1 MIAIKKPFYWVSAHR
16 DVNFTFEYSNTYPL
30 LNVIGSDGFAVFAFT
45 GDGLNSV
52 PIGGYIY
59 IDSGFYKG
67 YHKVIE
73 YFLYDTWYKTETA
86 FDVDGFPVV
95 SGNLTMVT
103 NGVFELYSG
112 YESGDLATLLPYT
125 KIAEFAPEPNLD
137 GQLVVNI
144 SGYINKIFDVINSNG
159 TTTIGASTVYYNLFN
174 KVTLIIDGAFQ
185 LELMALNSAITSL
198 ELNRDYVDTGRSLN
212 GGNLGNHYFSCGESQ
227 QIIIDGSLV
236 VNGSTFDGGSDDTV
250 VLIFSPTDFANSDF
264 VTG

>member
-1 MIAIKKPFYWVSAHR
+1 
-16 DVNFTFEYSNTYPL
+16 
-30 LNVIGSDGFAVFAFT
+30 VIGSDGFAVFAFT
-45 GDGLNSV
+45 GDGINSV

-67 YHKVIE
+67 YHKVTE

-86 FDVDGFPVV
+86 FDLGFPVT
-95 SGNLTMVT
+95 SGNLTFVT

-112 YESGDLATLLPYT
+112 YETGDLATLLPYT

-144 SGYINKIFDVINSNG
+144 SGYINKIFDVINSND

-174 KVTLIIDGAFQ
+174 KVTLLIDGVYQ

-212 GGNLGNHYFSCGESQ
+212 GGVLGNHYLSCGTSQ
-227 QIIIDGSLV
+227 QIIIAGSLV

-250 VLIFSPTDFANSDF
+250 ILIFDPTYFNNDFK
-264 VTG
+264 TG

>member
-16 DVNFTFEYSNTYPL
+16 DVNFTFEYQNTYPL
-30 LNVIGSDGFAVFAFT
+30 INVIGNEGFAVFVFT

-59 IDSGFYKG
+59 IDSGVYKG
-67 YHKVIE
+67 YHKVTA
-73 YFLYDTWYKTETA
+73 YYLFDTWYQTETA
-86 FDVDGFPVV
+86 FDLGFPVT
-95 SGNLTMVT
+95 SGNLTFVT

-112 YESGDLATLLPYT
+112 YETGGLATLLPYT

-144 SGYINKIFDVINSNG
+144 SGYINKIFDAINSND
-159 TTTIGASTVYYNLFN
+159 TTVIGASTVYYNLFN
-174 KVTLIIDGAFQ
+174 KVTIIIDGVYWG
-185 LELMALNSAITSL
+185 EIMALNSAITSL

-236 VNGSTFDGGSDDTV
+236 VNGQVFDNGQDETV
-250 VLIFSPTDFANSDF
+250 LQVFDNSF
-264 VTG
+264 NNGFFKG